1 MTKEEIKQYKNKRP
15 IAVFCDSNWG
25 GVEILD
31 ILHGIDDYVVA
42 RYNYGEPQE
51 LHRVKINYGVNVQSF
66 RIGRRT
72 FNLDDFMRV

>member
-1 MTKEEIKQYKNKRP
+1 MTKKEKKEYESKRP

-31 ILHGIDDYVVA
+31 ILYGIEDYVVA

-51 LHRVKINYGVNVQSF
+51 LHRVKIHYGENVQSF

-72 FNLDDFMRV
+72 FNLNDFMRV